1 MSEIVTRDENKPPAL
16 PVEQVLAAIIGA
28 AKDPNVDV
36 GKMQQLLAL
45 QKDLMA
51 MQAEQQFNAAYQR
64 IRHDLPRIKRN
75 GTVEY
80 KGKEAF
86 KFATWEAISAVIDP
100 ILDREGMWLSF
111 DSEPRTGDGGG
122 IIITGTLSHIAG
134 HSKKAKIPL
143 ALDNSGGKNSI
154 QGMGS
159 TFSYGKRYTA
169 TALLNIITEG
179 EDDDGRRGGEKFIDD
194 AQVAELKALCEQANR
209 KEDDF
214 MQSFSAGSLHTF
226 DELEPGTAFLA
237 ARGAL
242 ARMARAKGST

>member
-51 MQAEQQFNAAYQR
+51 MQAEQQFNGAYHRLQL
-64 IRHDLPRIKRN
+64 DMPRVKKN

-86 KFATWEAISAVIDP
+86 KFATWEGIDAVIRP
-100 ILDREGMWLSF
+100 LLQAEGFTLSF
-111 DSEPRTGDGGG
+111 DSVPRTQDGGG
-122 IIITGTLSHIAG
+122 LIVTGTLSHVAG
-134 HSKKAKIPL
+134 HKRTASIPVP
-143 ALDNSGGKNSI
+143 LDTSGGKNNI
-154 QGMGS
+154 QGYGS
-159 TFSYGKRYTA
+159 AMSYGRRYTA
-169 TALLNIITEG
+169 TALLNIVTEG

-194 AQVAELKALCEQANR
+194 DQVAELKALCEQAGR

-214 MQSFSAGSLHTF
+214 MQSFSAGSLRTF
-226 DELEPGTAFLA
+226 NELEPGTAFLA

-242 ARMARAKGST
+242 ARMARAKGAA